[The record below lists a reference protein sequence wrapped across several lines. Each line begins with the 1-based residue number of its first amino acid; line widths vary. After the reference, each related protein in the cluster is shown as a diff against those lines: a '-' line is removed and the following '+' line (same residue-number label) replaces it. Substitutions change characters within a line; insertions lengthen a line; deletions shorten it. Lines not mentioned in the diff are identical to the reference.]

1 MTSLSSTSLQSVADC
16 LPLKTALYLIGC
28 SHSVESN
35 SSSSINQP
43 TMKIWL
49 RQPTSLFATAAAI
62 STTQNDTSEARS
74 SLIRITQ
81 TIVLVPR
88 YKYYTLWI
96 FNQTK
101 LLRYQNASASHIST
115 LSTSIVVIIIPP
127 SLLLLAAPLPVRCC
141 GGRYVMPLLNTRLY
155 RFSLTACFVVED
167 TGPPLLNG
175 IIPVFF
181 VGRCKRWDWTKIEL
195 VWKSISLIFF
205 SVSQN

>member
-1 MTSLSSTSLQSVADC
+1 MISLSSTSLQSVASFH
-16 LPLKTALYLIGC
+16 PLKTALYLIGC
-28 SHSVESN
+28 SHSVES
-35 SSSSINQP
+35 SSSSNQP

-49 RQPTSLFATAAAI
+49 RQPTSIFATTAAI

-101 LLRYQNASASHIST
+101 LLRYRNASASHISA

-127 SLLLLAAPLPVRCC
+127 SLLLLPVRCC
-141 GGRYVMPLLNTRLY
+141 AGRYVMPLLNTRLSFLVNCLLRRRRY
-155 RFSLTACFVVED
+155 RSSAPKRHHTSVFSWAM
-167 TGPPLLNG
+167 
-175 IIPVFF
+175 
-181 VGRCKRWDWTKIEL
+181 
-195 VWKSISLIFF
+195 
-205 SVSQN
+205 